1 MTWAERFR
9 TLWRDHAR
17 YLLPLLAIAATMF
30 FLWGNVNWHVPP
42 ADRWDGWHYRTMAEA
57 APGLSQ
63 VAAAPFRYRV
73 LGTYSVGL
81 LFGQNY
87 IAGFFVV
94 NYAALLAVVALLYFF
109 LCYVGIARPVAAFST
124 ALFTMNTHLFGLT
137 AWLTFHT
144 NDSLAMLFLLL
155 ALWTMMARRW
165 RLFSL
170 ALLLGAL
177 SRETWVLAAPTAF
190 VFLWERKLLRSDL
203 GKLILATLPALFA
216 TVLLRTLL
224 RADVVGSLEPLQAFA
239 RFAPKILEPE
249 FWVRQF
255 ANSLK
260 PLSFLPLIFLGT
272 TVRWARGNLFMVA
285 LILLTF
291 GSSLLGSANER
302 LMAPAFV
309 PFYWLLA
316 LVIQENIWPQRA
328 MLAIIAAATFVS
340 TLHYWYARFPLP
352 SRELTIAIGGVA
364 WAVVTVAAL
373 VFRLRMGQGRDTED
387 TEEPQ
392 RSQRTQRPDEN
403 LDQSV

>member
-1 MTWAERFR
+1 MSWSKRIQDS
-9 TLWRDHAR
+9 WRRHGR
-17 YLLPLLAIAATMF
+17 YLAALLAVTALML
-30 FLWGNVNWHVPP
+30 FLWGQVNWHIPP

-57 APGLSQ
+57 APGLSD

-73 LGTYSVGL
+73 LGTYTIGL
-81 LFGQNY
+81 LFGANY
-87 IAGFFVV
+87 IAGFMVV
-94 NYAALLAVVALLYFF
+94 NYAALAAVVVLLYFF
-109 LCYVGIARPVAAFST
+109 LGYVGISRPVAAFSA

-144 NDSLAMLFLLL
+144 NDSLAMLFVLL
-155 ALWTMMARRW
+155 AIWALMARRW
-165 RLFSL
+165 GLFSL

-177 SRETWVLAAPTAF
+177 SRETWVLMAPTAL

-203 GKLILATLPALFA
+203 AKLLLAVLPALLA

-224 RADVVGSLEPLQAFA
+224 RAEVVGSLEPLQAFL
-239 RFAPKILEPE
+239 RFAPKIVDPE
-249 FWVRQF
+249 FWARQF

-260 PLSFLPLIFLGT
+260 PLSFLPLIFLGVT
-272 TVRWARGNLFMVA
+272 LRWARGNLFMVA

-291 GSSLLGSANER
+291 ASSLLGSANER

-316 LVIQENIWPQRA
+316 RIIQERIWPHRA
-328 MLAIIAAATFVS
+328 MLAIIAAATFLS

-373 VFRLRMGQGRDTED
+373 LFGLRTRRRAEI
-387 TEEPQ
+387 
-392 RSQRTQRPDEN
+392 
-403 LDQSV
+403 

>member
-1 MTWAERFR
+1 MSWSERIQEI
-9 TLWRDHAR
+9 WRRHGR
-17 YLLPLLAIAATMF
+17 YLAALLAVTALML
-30 FLWGNVNWHVPP
+30 FLWGQVNWHIPP

-57 APGLSQ
+57 APGLSD

-73 LGTYSVGL
+73 LGTYTVGL
-81 LFGQNY
+81 LFGANY
-87 IAGFFVV
+87 IAGFMVV
-94 NYAALLAVVALLYFF
+94 NYAALVAVVVLLYFF
-109 LCYVGIARPVAAFST
+109 LGYVGISRPVAAFSA

-155 ALWTMMARRW
+155 AIWALMARRW
-165 RLFSL
+165 GLFSL

-177 SRETWVLAAPTAF
+177 SRETWVLMAPTAL

-203 GKLILATLPALFA
+203 AKLLLAVLPALLA
-216 TVLLRTLL
+216 TILLRTLL
-224 RADVVGSLEPLQAFA
+224 HAEVVGSLEPLQAFL
-239 RFAPKILEPE
+239 RFAPKIVDPE
-249 FWVRQF
+249 FWARQF

-260 PLSFLPLIFLGT
+260 PLSFLPLIFLGVT
-272 TVRWARGNLFMVA
+272 LRWARGNLFMVA

-291 GSSLLGSANER
+291 ASSLLGSANER

-316 LVIQENIWPQRA
+316 LIIQERIWPHRA
-328 MLAIIAAATFVS
+328 MLAIIVAATFLS

-364 WAVVTVAAL
+364 WAVVTAAAL
-373 VFRLRMGQGRDTED
+373 LFGLRTRRRAEI
-387 TEEPQ
+387 
-392 RSQRTQRPDEN
+392 
-403 LDQSV
+403 

>member
-1 MTWAERFR
+1 MTWAERIR
-9 TLWRDHAR
+9 TRWRDHAR
-17 YLLPLLAIAATMF
+17 YLLPLLAVTAVML

-57 APGLSQ
+57 APGLSE

-73 LGTYSVGL
+73 LGTYTVGL
-81 LFGQNY
+81 LFGQSY
-87 IAGFFVV
+87 IAGFFVA
-94 NYAALLAVVALLYFF
+94 NYATLLAVVVALYFF
-109 LCYVGIARPVAAFST
+109 LCYVGISQAVAAFSV

-144 NDSLAMLFLLL
+144 NDALAMLFLLL
-155 ALWTMMARRW
+155 ALWTLLARRW
-165 RLFSL
+165 ALFAV

-177 SRETWVLAAPTAF
+177 SRETWVLAVPVAL

-203 GKLILATLPALFA
+203 GKLALAVLPALAA

-239 RFAPKILEPE
+239 RFAPKIVEPE
-249 FWVRQF
+249 FWLRQF

-272 TVRWARGNLFMVA
+272 TLRWARGNLFMVA

-291 GSSLLGSANER
+291 ASSLLGSANER

-309 PFYWLLA
+309 AFYWLLA
-316 LVIQENIWPQRA
+316 LVIQENIWPHRA
-328 MLAIIAAATFVS
+328 MLAIIAVATFVS

-352 SRELTIAIGGVA
+352 SRELTIALGGVA
-364 WAVVTVAAL
+364 WAVVTAAAI
-373 VFRLRMGQGRDTED
+373 VFRVRMARA
-387 TEEPQ
+387 
-392 RSQRTQRPDEN
+392 RPVN
-403 LDQSV
+403 RNT

>member
-1 MTWAERFR
+1 MTSEQLKALAR
-9 TLWRDHAR
+9 THGV
-17 YLLPLLAIAATMF
+17 YLAALLAVTVVMF
-30 FLWGNVNWHVPP
+30 FLWGNVNWHIPP

-81 LFGQNY
+81 LFGQSY

-94 NYAALLAVVALLYFF
+94 NYAALLAVVLLLYGF
-109 LCYVGIARPVAAFST
+109 LCTVGISRPAAAFSA

-155 ALWTMMARRW
+155 ALWATMARRW
-165 RLFSL
+165 GLFSL

-177 SRETWVLAAPTAF
+177 SRETWVLAAPTAL

-203 GKLILATLPALFA
+203 GKMLLALLPAVVA
-216 TVLLRTLL
+216 TILLRILL
-224 RADVVGSLEPLQAFA
+224 RAEVVGSLEPLQAFL
-239 RFAPKILEPE
+239 RFAPKIVDPE

-272 TVRWARGNLFMVA
+272 TLRWARGNLFMVA

-291 GSSLLGSANER
+291 LSSLLGSANER

-309 PFYWLLA
+309 AFYWLLA
-316 LVIQENIWPQRA
+316 LIIQERIWPQRVL
-328 MLAIIAAATFVS
+328 LAIIAAATFLS

-352 SRELTIAIGGVA
+352 SRELTIAIGGAA
-364 WAVVTVAAL
+364 WAVVTVAAIL
-373 VFRLRMGQGRDTED
+373 FRLRAPRGQ
-387 TEEPQ
+387 PQ
-392 RSQRTQRPDEN
+392 TPGI
-403 LDQSV
+403 

>member
-1 MTWAERFR
+1 MSWSERIQDS
-9 TLWRDHAR
+9 WRRHGR
-17 YLLPLLAIAATMF
+17 YLAALLAVTALML
-30 FLWGNVNWHVPP
+30 FLWGQVNWHIPP

-57 APGLSQ
+57 APGLSD

-73 LGTYSVGL
+73 LGTYTIGL
-81 LFGQNY
+81 LFGANY
-87 IAGFFVV
+87 IAGFMVV
-94 NYAALLAVVALLYFF
+94 NYAALAAVVVLLYFF
-109 LCYVGIARPVAAFST
+109 LNYVGISRPVAAFSA

-144 NDSLAMLFLLL
+144 NDSLAMLFVLL
-155 ALWTMMARRW
+155 AIWALMARRW
-165 RLFSL
+165 GLFSL

-177 SRETWVLAAPTAF
+177 SRETWVLMAPTAL

-203 GKLILATLPALFA
+203 AKLLLAVLPALLA

-224 RADVVGSLEPLQAFA
+224 RAEVVGSLEPLQAFL
-239 RFAPKILEPE
+239 RFAPKIVDPE
-249 FWVRQF
+249 FWARQF

-260 PLSFLPLIFLGT
+260 PLSFLPLIFLGVT
-272 TVRWARGNLFMVA
+272 LRWARGNLFMVA

-291 GSSLLGSANER
+291 ASSLLGSANER

-316 LVIQENIWPQRA
+316 LIIQERIWPHRA
-328 MLAIIAAATFVS
+328 MLAIIAAATFLS

-373 VFRLRMGQGRDTED
+373 LFGLRTRRRAEI
-387 TEEPQ
+387 
-392 RSQRTQRPDEN
+392 
-403 LDQSV
+403 

>member
-1 MTWAERFR
+1 MFIAKLKALLRQ
-9 TLWRDHAR
+9 HGV
-17 YLLPLLAIAATMF
+17 YLAALLGFCALML
-30 FLWGNVNWHVPP
+30 FLWGNVDWHVPP

-57 APGLSQ
+57 APGLSD

-73 LGTYSVGL
+73 LGTYTVGL
-81 LFGQNY
+81 FFGQSY

-94 NYAALLAVVALLYFF
+94 NYAALLATVAALYFF
-109 LCYVGIARPVAAFST
+109 LAYVGIQRPAAAFT
-124 ALFTMNTHLFGLT
+124 AALFTMNTHLFGLT

-155 ALWTMMARRW
+155 ALWALMAGRW
-165 RLFSL
+165 GWFGL

-177 SRETWVLAAPTAF
+177 SRETWTLAVPTAL
-190 VFLWERKLLRSDL
+190 VFLWERGRLRSDL
-203 GKLILATLPALFA
+203 GRLALAVLPALVV

-224 RADVVGSLEPLQAFA
+224 RAEVVGSLEPLQALA
-239 RFAPKILEPE
+239 RFAPKIVDPE

-272 TVRWARGNLFMVA
+272 TLRWARGNLFMAA

-291 GSSLLGSANER
+291 ASSLLGSANER

-309 PFYWLLA
+309 AFYWLLA
-316 LVIQENIWPQRA
+316 LVIQENIWPHRA
-328 MLAIIAAATFVS
+328 MLAIIAGATFAS

-364 WAVVTVAAL
+364 WAVVTAAAV
-373 VFRLRMGQGRDTED
+373 VFRMRRPRPAD
-387 TEEPQ
+387 Q
-392 RSQRTQRPDEN
+392 RVTSNE
-403 LDQSV
+403 

>member
-1 MTWAERFR
+1 MSSKKLKA
-9 TLWRDHAR
+9 LWRQHGV
-17 YLLPLLAIAATMF
+17 YLAALLGFSALML
-30 FLWGNVNWHVPP
+30 FLWGNVNWHIPP

-57 APGLSQ
+57 APGLSE

-73 LGTYSVGL
+73 LGTYTVGL
-81 LFGQNY
+81 LFGQQY

-109 LCYVGIARPVAAFST
+109 LCYAGISRPVAAFST

-155 ALWTMMARRW
+155 ALWAMMARRW
-165 RLFSL
+165 GLFGL

-177 SRETWVLAAPTAF
+177 SRETWVLAVPTAL
-190 VFLWERKLLRSDL
+190 VFLWERRLLRSDL
-203 GKLILATLPALFA
+203 GKLFLAVLPALLV

-224 RADVVGSLEPLQAFA
+224 RAEVVGSLEPLQAFL
-239 RFAPKILEPE
+239 RFAPKIVDPE
-249 FWVRQF
+249 FWARQF

-272 TVRWARGNLFMVA
+272 TLRWARGNWFMVT

-291 GSSLLGSANER
+291 VSSLLGSANER

-309 PFYWLLA
+309 AFYWLLA
-316 LVIQENIWPQRA
+316 LVIQENIWPHRA
-328 MLAIIAAATFVS
+328 MLAIIAAATFAS

-352 SRELTIAIGGVA
+352 SRELTIALGGVA
-364 WAVVTVAAL
+364 WAVVTAAA
-373 VFRLRMGQGRDTED
+373 VIFRLRR
-387 TEEPQ
+387 PQ
-392 RSQRTQRPDEN
+392 LAERRMTSNE
-403 LDQSV
+403 

>member
-1 MTWAERFR
+1 MSSERIKALLR
-9 TLWRDHAR
+9 EHGV
-17 YLLPLLAIAATMF
+17 YLAALLGFTALML
-30 FLWGNVNWHVPP
+30 FLWGNVDWHIPP

-57 APGLSQ
+57 APGLSE

-73 LGTYSVGL
+73 LGTYTVGL
-81 LFGQNY
+81 LFGQSY
-87 IAGFFVV
+87 IAGFFIV
-94 NYAALLAVVALLYFF
+94 NYAALLATVAVLYGF
-109 LCYVGIARPVAAFST
+109 LCYVGVRRPVAAFT
-124 ALFTMNTHLFGLT
+124 AALFTMNTHLFGLT

-155 ALWTMMARRW
+155 ALWALLAGRW
-165 RLFSL
+165 PLFGL

-177 SRETWVLAAPTAF
+177 SRETWVLAVPTAL
-190 VFLWERKLLRSDL
+190 VFLWERGQLRRDL
-203 GKLILATLPALFA
+203 GKLALAVLPALVV

-239 RFAPKILEPE
+239 RFAPKIIDPE
-249 FWVRQF
+249 FWARQF

-272 TVRWARGNLFMVA
+272 TLRWARGNLFMVA

-291 GSSLLGSANER
+291 ASSLLGSANER

-309 PFYWLLA
+309 AFYWLLA
-316 LVIQENIWPQRA
+316 LVIQENIWPHRA
-328 MLAIIAAATFVS
+328 MLAIIAGATFVS

-364 WAVVTVAAL
+364 WAVVTAAAV
-373 VFRLRMGQGRDTED
+373 VFRVR
-387 TEEPQ
+387 
-392 RSQRTQRPDEN
+392 RPRPAE
-403 LDQSV
+403 

>member
-1 MTWAERFR
+1 MSGAKFKALLRE
-9 TLWRDHAR
+9 HGV
-17 YLLPLLAIAATMF
+17 YLAALLAVTGVML

-63 VAAAPFRYRV
+63 VAAAPFRYRM

-81 LFGQNY
+81 LFGQSY
-87 IAGFFVV
+87 IAGFFAV
-94 NYAALLAVVALLYFF
+94 NYATLLAVVLLLYFF
-109 LCYVGIARPVAAFST
+109 LCNVGISRPAAAFST

-155 ALWTMMARRW
+155 ALWTLMARRW
-165 RLFSL
+165 RLFAL

-177 SRETWVLAAPTAF
+177 SRETWVLAVPTAF
-190 VFLWERKLLRSDL
+190 VYLWERKLLRSDL
-203 GKLILATLPALFA
+203 GKMLLAVLPALVA

-224 RADVVGSLEPLQAFA
+224 RAEVAGSLEPLQAFL

-249 FWVRQF
+249 FWLRQF

-272 TVRWARGNLFMVA
+272 TLRWARGNLFMVV

-291 GSSLLGSANER
+291 ISSLLGSANER

-309 PFYWLLA
+309 AFYWLLA
-316 LVIQENIWPQRA
+316 LVIQENIWPHRT
-328 MLAIIAAATFVS
+328 MLAIIALAAFLS

-352 SRELTIAIGGVA
+352 SRELTIALGGVA
-364 WAVVTVAAL
+364 WAVVTAAAV
-373 VFRLRMGQGRDTED
+373 VFRVRMERTEHV
-387 TEEPQ
+387 T
-392 RSQRTQRPDEN
+392 RN
-403 LDQSV
+403 A

>member
-1 MTWAERFR
+1 MTSR
-9 TLWRDHAR
+9 TKLSVLLHDHGV
-17 YLLPLLAIAATMF
+17 YLAALLAVTAVML

-57 APGLSQ
+57 APGLSE

-73 LGTYSVGL
+73 LGTYTVGL
-81 LFGQNY
+81 LFGQSY

-94 NYAALLAVVALLYFF
+94 NYATLLAVVVALYFF
-109 LCYVGIARPVAAFST
+109 LCYVGISQAVAAFSV

-144 NDSLAMLFLLL
+144 NDALAMLFLLL
-155 ALWTMMARRW
+155 ALWTLLARRW
-165 RLFSL
+165 GLFGL

-177 SRETWVLAAPTAF
+177 SRETWVLAVPVAF
-190 VFLWERKLLRSDL
+190 VFLWERRLLRSDL
-203 GKLILATLPALFA
+203 GKLALAVLPALVA
-216 TVLLRTLL
+216 TVLLRILL
-224 RADVVGSLEPLQAFA
+224 QADVAGSLEPLQAFL

-272 TVRWARGNLFMVA
+272 TLRWGRANLFMVA

-291 GSSLLGSANER
+291 ASSLLGSANER

-309 PFYWLLA
+309 AFYWLLA
-316 LVIQENIWPQRA
+316 LVIQENIWPHRG
-328 MLAIIAAATFVS
+328 MLAIIAVATFAS

-352 SRELTIAIGGVA
+352 SRELTIALGGVA
-364 WAVVTVAAL
+364 WAVVTVAAI
-373 VFRLRMGQGRDTED
+373 VFRLRTGQNQG
-387 TEEPQ
+387 
-392 RSQRTQRPDEN
+392 
-403 LDQSV
+403 

>member
-1 MTWAERFR
+1 MTSER
-9 TLWRDHAR
+9 LKSLAR
-17 YLLPLLAIAATMF
+17 GHGVYLMALLAVTAAMF
-30 FLWGNVNWHVPP
+30 FLWGNVNWHIPP

-63 VAAAPFRYRV
+63 VAAAPFRYRL
-73 LGTYSVGL
+73 LGTYTVGL
-81 LFGQNY
+81 LFGATY

-94 NYAALLAVVALLYFF
+94 NYAALLAVVLLLYGF
-109 LCYVGIARPVAAFST
+109 LCAVGISRPVAAFSA

-155 ALWTMMARRW
+155 ALWATMARRW
-165 RLFSL
+165 GLFSL

-177 SRETWVLAAPTAF
+177 SRETWVLAAPTAL

-203 GKLILATLPALFA
+203 AKMLLATLPAVIV

-224 RADVVGSLEPLQAFA
+224 RAEVVGSLEPLQAFL
-239 RFAPKILEPE
+239 RFAPKIVDPE
-249 FWVRQF
+249 FWARQF

-272 TVRWARGNLFMVA
+272 TLRWARGNLFMVA

-291 GSSLLGSANER
+291 LSSLLGSANER

-309 PFYWLLA
+309 AFYWLLA
-316 LVIQENIWPQRA
+316 LIIQERIWPQRA
-328 MLAIIAAATFVS
+328 MLAIIAAATFLS

-364 WAVVTVAAL
+364 WAVVTVAAIL
-373 VFRLRMGQGRDTED
+373 FRLRSPRGQ
-387 TEEPQ
+387 PQ
-392 RSQRTQRPDEN
+392 TPGI
-403 LDQSV
+403 